1 MTLEDPDLDR
11 LYEMGW
17 RAPERFSVK
26 AADGV
31 TDLYGVMW
39 KPADFDST
47 KLYPIISCV
56 YPGPF
61 FEYVPTRFTIND
73 ELNTR
78 LAQIV
83 AAYLA
88 DGGRAFTVEPHL
100 FGFGGLA
107 ALERAGE
114 HSRIAPRWADA
125 NAAFDAACGALDR
138 ILREEQ
144 T

>member
-61 FEYVPTRFTIND
+61 FEYVSTRFTIND

-78 LAQIV
+78 LAQLGFIV
-83 AAYLA
+83 I
-88 DGGRAFTVEPHL
+88 TVGHRGCSP
-100 FGFGGLA
+100 
-107 ALERAGE
+107 
-114 HSRIAPRWADA
+114 IAR
-125 NAAFDAACGALDR
+125 
-138 ILREEQ
+138 
-144 T
+144 